1 MKESILALEDFSI
14 FLENKSYPILNRF
27 SWNWKSGK
35 VYSLIGESG
44 SGKTSFAYSLFG
56 INPKNAKIQ
65 YKDFNLFGKNY
76 EYWESTKWKGI
87 RGKKISMIPQNPHLA
102 FHPYRKMGNQVKE
115 YFSSVLH
122 INSSKNETLE
132 QWHEFGIRDP
142 DRAYESLPNQLS
154 GGEKQRICI
163 SMAHFSQSELILA
176 DEPTTA
182 LDPIQ
187 EKNIIQLLLQS
198 VRSKNRSLV
207 LITHNLKLM
216 LRIADEV
223 MVIKSGKMVELKK
236 RIGGNFSNWKSDYAN
251 ELLDLSKKNTKE

>member
-1 MKESILALEDFSI
+1 LKEEILTLKNFSI
-14 FLENKSYPILNRF
+14 QSEKKSNPILNQF
-27 SWNWKSGK
+27 SWNWESGK

-56 INPKNAKIQ
+56 IYPKNSWIE
-65 YKDFNLFGKNY
+65 YSDFYLFGREFK
-76 EYWESTKWKGI
+76 YWESTKWKGI

-102 FHPYRKMGNQVKE
+102 FHPYRKMGVQINE
-115 YFSSVLH
+115 YYASVLNLQ
-122 INSSKNETLE
+122 IEKAETLE
-132 QWHEFGIRDP
+132 HWKEFGIRDP
-142 DRAYESLPNQLS
+142 EQAYDSLPNQLS

-187 EKNIIQLLLQS
+187 EKNIIQLLLHS
-198 VRSKNRSLV
+198 VQSKNRSLV

-236 RIGGNFSNWKSDYAN
+236 RKDGVFSDWKSEYAC
-251 ELLDLSKKNTKE
+251 ELLDLSKLNKK